1 VAENFERP
9 LRVGLNLIFL
19 QQASGGTGRYAR
31 ELPGALLAVEPTSEI
46 HVFVSRDAPE
56 DLWEEPWVQ
65 SVRIVRCPISLRG
78 DRAHLVFQYS
88 ALPMLAAARRLDVLH
103 SLANLGPARTP
114 GVASVVSLLD
124 LIWMRPPEQWGGT
137 AQGQRSLR
145 RLVEHS
151 VRHADG
157 VFTISRAAAT
167 EIESE
172 LGVAADRV
180 HVTPLGVRAPTVTPA
195 SATDVRA
202 ELALGERRVVLCVA
216 QKQPYKNLH
225 RLIRAVP
232 ALDQDVVLVLPG
244 FATEHEHELSA
255 LAQELGVADRVRLP
269 AWLSESSLAGLYA
282 LSSAFVLPSLVE
294 GFGLPVLEAMLR
306 DVPVACSNSSSL
318 PEVAGDAALLF
329 DPEDQAQVTQAI
341 RRLLDDAALAAELV
355 QRGRRR
361 AAEYTWERAGAVTLD
376 GYRQVLARRRGGRRG
391 R

>member
-1 VAENFERP
+1 
-9 LRVGLNLIFL
+9 
-19 QQASGGTGRYAR
+19 
-31 ELPGALLAVEPTSEI
+31 
-46 HVFVSRDAPE
+46 
-56 DLWEEPWVQ
+56 
-65 SVRIVRCPISLRG
+65 VRIVRCPISLRG

-88 ALPMLAAARRLDVLH
+88 ALPLLAAARRLDVLH

-151 VRHADG
+151 VRQADG

-172 LGVAADRV
+172 LGVAADRI

-202 ELALGERRVVLCVA
+202 ELQLGERRVVLCVA

-232 ALDQDVVLVLPG
+232 ALEPDVMLVLPG
-244 FATEHEHELSA
+244 FATEHERELSA

-341 RRLLDDAALAAELV
+341 GRLLDDATFAAELV
-355 QRGRRR
+355 ERGRRR